1 MSTTTV
7 RLPEDLKA
15 RIARL
20 AERTGTTAH
29 GLIVEAIAEKA
40 AQLERRAG
48 FHDDAERRFAEILAS
63 GEAVPWR
70 DMRAW
75 MRERA
80 KGRKVPAPKARK
92 LDR

>member
-7 RLPEDLKA
+7 RLPDELKA

-40 AQLERRAG
+40 EQLERRAG
-48 FHDDAERRFAEILAS
+48 FHDDAERRFAEILAT
-63 GEAVPWR
+63 GEAVPWNE
-70 DMRAW
+70 MRAW

-80 KGRKVPAPKARK
+80 KGGKASAPKARK